1 MRGMIF
7 TELFE
12 LVEKK
17 FGYDF
22 LDDVIDDS
30 KLSNDGA
37 YTSTGN
43 YSFEEL
49 LRIVVS
55 ISQRSNI
62 PIPAL
67 LEVFGEY
74 LFEKLVVIFS
84 NFDKEMS
91 ILDFIENVETYIHV
105 EVKKLYPDVE
115 LPTFN
120 IISKTDKALEFDY
133 ISEKKLHHLAKGLI
147 IGASKYLNQS
157 VEVELIESEQSVR
170 IVVSKI

>member
-30 KLSNDGA
+30 KLPNDGA
-37 YTSTGN
+37 YAATGN
-43 YSFEEL
+43 YSFDEL

-62 PIPAL
+62 PVPAL
-67 LEVFGEY
+67 LEVFGEN
-74 LFEKLVVIFS
+74 LFEKLILIFS

-115 LPTFN
+115 LPTFE
-120 IISKTDKALEFDY
+120 IVSKTEEVLEFDY
-133 ISEKKLHHLAKGLI
+133 ISKKKLHHLAKGLI
-147 IGASKYLNQS
+147 IGASKYLQQN
-157 VEVELIESEQSVR
+157 VEVDLIENEVSVR
-170 IVVSKI
+170 IIVRKI

>member
-30 KLSNDGA
+30 DLSNDGA
-37 YTSTGN
+37 YTATGN
-43 YSFEEL
+43 YSFDEL
-49 LRIVVS
+49 LRIVIS
-55 ISQRSNI
+55 ISQKSNI
-62 PIPAL
+62 PVPTL

-74 LFEKLVVIFS
+74 LFEKLILIFS

-91 ILDFIENVETYIHV
+91 ILDFVENVETYIHV
-105 EVKKLYPDVE
+105 EVQKLYPDVE

-120 IISKTDKALEFDY
+120 IISKTQHVLEFDY
-133 ISEKKLHHLAKGLI
+133 ISKKKLHHLAKGLI
-147 IGASKYLNQS
+147 IGASKYFHQS
-157 VEVELIESEQSVR
+157 VEVELIESEESVR
-170 IVVSKI
+170 IVVRKT